1 MSDGGLLYGGDMK
14 KLIDILGK
22 LKDLP
27 RPRTYNMKLL
37 PLYELYDVMDLM
49 ILNNEAWM
57 EINSLLGREL
67 YLIIWTLVDI
77 ILERKKITSNI
88 FTTIDGLGFLG
99 METSVGYYYSKETF
113 EVQTSK
119 ILSSQTTECFQSYKN
134 HSNSICLNLN
144 RWDSILIRFLILY
157 QIFL

>member
-1 MSDGGLLYGGDMK
+1 MMSDGGLLYGGDMK

-67 YLIIWTLVDI
+67 YLII
-77 ILERKKITSNI
+77 
-88 FTTIDGLGFLG
+88 
-99 METSVGYYYSKETF
+99 
-113 EVQTSK
+113 
-119 ILSSQTTECFQSYKN
+119 
-134 HSNSICLNLN
+134 
-144 RWDSILIRFLILY
+144 
-157 QIFL
+157 